1 MKTEGLYIVWIVTD
15 HLDWAVHPR
24 GENQLVIVQT
34 YLEIDGYARKVPPV
48 SFRPR
53 TNLYGLCV

>member
-1 MKTEGLYIVWIVTD
+1 MILIGLYTQDEGIVV
-15 HLDWAVHPR
+15 
-24 GENQLVIVQT
+24 VQT

-53 TNLYGLCV
+53 TDL